1 MRERT
6 KYFKENIEDNFTT
19 AARSA
24 AVVRMPRSLSVCV
37 YLPVCLV
44 TSNVY
49 IVDEVIEV
57 DESTKAPYLEEDLLW
72 KMTYGGR

>member
-1 MRERT
+1 MENQLSHNLRERT
-6 KYFKENIEDNFTT
+6 KYFKENIEDFFTT

-44 TSNVY
+44 ISNFY
-49 IVDEVIEV
+49 IVDEIIEV
-57 DESTKAPYLEEDLLW
+57 DEINEADK
-72 KMTYGGR
+72 